1 MLRKVIW
8 LRGQTSALFASVSC
22 LVSSRQ
28 SFRTVS
34 LRSGLP
40 FQLVAWCLYVLA
52 VISDNNWSLSQ
63 LSCFY
68 RKIAGEVAI
77 FFILYQNVISQHSF
91 NPFFVRIYHIHMV
104 LLCLVFGVSSLSCVI
119 LVVVI
124 LLCQYHSQVIRWEDS
139 SRNDLLWD
147 VKTVLTHSLSAQFYC
162 TRFFTTYKPRAGS
175 GSCGFLLE

>member
-77 FFILYQNVISQHSF
+77 FFILYQNVIHQHSF
-91 NPFFVRIYHIHMV
+91 NPFFVRIYHIHFLAGCHKKQLNQDYYGFV
-104 LLCLVFGVSSLSCVI
+104 VFSF
-119 LVVVI
+119 
-124 LLCQYHSQVIRWEDS
+124 W
-139 SRNDLLWD
+139 
-147 VKTVLTHSLSAQFYC
+147 
-162 TRFFTTYKPRAGS
+162 
-175 GSCGFLLE
+175 GFLCYLGCCNFALSVP